1 MYATI
6 ALVIPFTDKL
16 KNKCISFIMRIGIL
30 PRIILR
36 NIYSGGTKRDYD
48 ILDLRREGD
57 AILICKSDS
66 LSFRSQK

>member
-1 MYATI
+1 MVYATI

-16 KNKCISFIMRIGIL
+16 KKFKCISFIMRIGIL

-66 LSFRSQK
+66 QK